1 MSFLLKEKFEKNGYI
16 ILKTDFSHNE
26 NFKKIIKNIYS
37 DLTIE
42 FKNEFIKFF
51 LAIQC
56 ET

>member
-42 FKNEFIKFF
+42 FKNEFIKIFSGY
-51 LAIQC
+51 
-56 ET
+56 TM